1 MLTARDTPIY
11 LVEHTALR
19 GLMSEEQPIEF
30 TATVGKLFSSDEDD
44 ARTLWLAVAQEYDRA
59 GPEAAREHLATESQS
74 FEERVKRLLSQ
85 VAEGR

>member
-1 MLTARDTPIY
+1 MPPDSDTTSY
-11 LVEHTALR
+11 LAEYPALR
-19 GLMSEEQPIEF
+19 GLMAEEQPIHF
-30 TATVGKLFSSDEDD
+30 TAAVGQSFSSNEDD